1 MKNNKALKLTA
12 VLAILILMP
21 ITACAKGNNRDGRRQ
36 GPPPEA
42 IEACEGKEAGDSV
55 TFTGRRGESLET
67 TCQEIDGQLVAAPPE
82 GMPSGGGRPE

>member
-1 MKNNKALKLTA
+1 MKNINGLTVTTVLA
-12 VLAILILMP
+12 VLLLIP
-21 ITACAKGNNRDGRRQ
+21 ITGCAKGNGRGQ

-55 TFTGRRGESLET
+55 TFTGRQGETLET

-82 GMPSGGGRPE
+82 GAPSGGGRR